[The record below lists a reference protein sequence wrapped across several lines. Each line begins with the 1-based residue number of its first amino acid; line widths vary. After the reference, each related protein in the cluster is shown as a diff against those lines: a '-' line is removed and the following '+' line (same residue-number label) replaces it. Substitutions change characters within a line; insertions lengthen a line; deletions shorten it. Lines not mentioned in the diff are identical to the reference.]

1 MTKTKID
8 IISGFL
14 GAGKT
19 TFMKKLIGD
28 ALKDEK
34 VVIVEN
40 EFGEIGID
48 SGFLK
53 ETGITVSEI
62 NGGCVC
68 CTLVGDFTANLREV
82 IETYHP
88 DRILVEPSGV
98 AKLSDVMVS
107 VMEVAETMDCQMGAL
122 VTVINALKAS
132 KQLKAF
138 GEFFIDQIEHAT
150 TIVLSRSQKAS
161 PEQLEFC
168 TRQIQEHNPKATVI
182 TTPWDQLTGKVL
194 LSAIEGK
201 DSLEVQALASMH
213 HEQEEAEHHHHDHEH
228 GEGHACCHHD
238 HDHEHEEGHSCH
250 HDHEHEHEEGH
261 GCHHDHEH
269 EHEEGHSC
277 HHDHEQGEGHA
288 CCHHDHDHEDGH
300 SCHHDHE
307 HGESHGCC
315 HHDHGHGHHHAD
327 DIFTTWGKE
336 TPHVFARETIENAM
350 RAFAK
355 TEDYGY
361 IVRSKGIVPCEDGTW
376 LYFDLVDGE
385 YEIRTGEP
393 DYTGRLVVI
402 GTDVREEKLE
412 EVFGLA

>member
-1 MTKTKID
+1 MSLRVLLPEKGRKMAKTKID

-201 DSLEVQALASMH
+201 DSLEVQALASLH

-228 GEGHACCHHD
+228 GEGHGCCHHD
-238 HDHEHEEGHSCH
+238 HDHEHEE
-250 HDHEHEHEEGH
+250 
-261 GCHHDHEH
+261 
-269 EHEEGHSC
+269 
-277 HHDHEQGEGHA
+277 
-288 CCHHDHDHEDGH
+288 GH

>member
-1 MTKTKID
+1 MSLHVLLPEKGRKMAKTKID

-122 VTVINALKAS
+122 VTVINALKA
-132 KQLKAF
+132 F

-201 DSLEVQALASMH
+201 DSLEVQALASLH

-238 HDHEHEEGHSCH
+238 HDHEEGHSCH
-250 HDHEHEHEEGH
+250 HDHEHGEGHGCCHHDHDHEHEEGH

-269 EHEEGHSC
+269 GESHS
-277 HHDHEQGEGHA
+277 
-288 CCHHDHDHEDGH
+288 CCHHDL
-300 SCHHDHE
+300 
-307 HGESHGCC
+307 
-315 HHDHGHGHHHAD
+315 GHGHHHAD
-327 DIFTTWGKE
+327 EIFTTWGKE

>member
-1 MTKTKID
+1 MAKTKID

-19 TFMKKLIGD
+19 TFMKKMIGD

-68 CTLVGDFTANLREV
+68 CTLVGDFTANLKEV

-107 VMEVAETMDCQMGAL
+107 VMDVARTMDCQMGAL
-122 VTVINALKAS
+122 VTVINALKAA

-150 TIVLSRSQKAS
+150 TLVLSRTQKAS
-161 PEQLEFC
+161 PEQVEFC
-168 TRQIQEHNPKATVI
+168 TSQIKEHNPGATVI
-182 TTPWDQLTGKVL
+182 TTPWDQLSGKAL
-194 LSAIEGK
+194 LSAIEGR
-201 DSLEVQALASMH
+201 DSLEVQVLASLH
-213 HEQEEAEHHHHDHEH
+213 HEQEEAEHRH
-228 GEGHACCHHD
+228 

-250 HDHEHEHEEGH
+250 HDHEHEEGH
-261 GCHHDHEH
+261 CCHHDHEH
-269 EHEEGHSC
+269 EGDHCS
-277 HHDHEQGEGHA
+277 HHDHGE
-288 CCHHDHDHEDGH
+288 DH

-307 HGESHGCC
+307 HKEGHCC
-315 HHDHGHGHHHAD
+315 HHGHDHDHEGGHCCHHGHEHGHHHAD
-327 DIFTTWGKE
+327 DVFTTWGRE
-336 TPHVFARETIENAM
+336 TPHVFARETIEHAM
-350 RAFAK
+350 KTFSE

-361 IVRSKGIVPCEDGTW
+361 IVRSKGIVPCEDKTW

-385 YEIRTGEP
+385 YEIRSGEP

-402 GTDVREEKLE
+402 GTDVREEELDKL
-412 EVFGLA
+412 FGLA

>member
-1 MTKTKID
+1 MSLRVLLPEKGRKMAKTKID

-53 ETGITVSEI
+53 ETEITVSEI

-201 DSLEVQALASMH
+201 DSLEVQALASLH

-228 GEGHACCHHD
+228 GEGHGCCHHD

-250 HDHEHEHEEGH
+250 HDHEH
-261 GCHHDHEH
+261 
-269 EHEEGHSC
+269 
-277 HHDHEQGEGHA
+277 GEG
-288 CCHHDHDHEDGH
+288 
-300 SCHHDHE
+300 
-307 HGESHGCC
+307 HGCC

-327 DIFTTWGKE
+327 EIFTTWGKE